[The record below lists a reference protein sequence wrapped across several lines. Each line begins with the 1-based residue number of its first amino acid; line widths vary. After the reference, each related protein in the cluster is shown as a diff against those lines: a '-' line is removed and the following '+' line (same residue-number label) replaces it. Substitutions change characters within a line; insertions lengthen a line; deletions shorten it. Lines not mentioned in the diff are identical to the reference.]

1 MHRAGTVSS
10 FLLSLALMLAPAA
23 ASAAQD
29 SLPGAAE
36 PLTGAEFEALTTGRT
51 LTYGIGGEPYGIE
64 RYMAGRRVIWAF
76 LGDACREGR
85 WFEDGER
92 ICFIYDDAP
101 GELHCWR
108 FFKAEEGLLARIS
121 RAGEESSETVE
132 VRESPE
138 PMHCPGPRVGV

>member
-1 MHRAGTVSS
+1 MRRTGAVIR
-10 FLLSLALMLAPAA
+10 LLLLLVLMLAPAP
-23 ASAAQD
+23 ASAGQD
-29 SLPGAAE
+29 GLPAEAE

-76 LGDACREGR
+76 LGDECREGH
-85 WFEDGER
+85 WFEDGAR
-92 ICFIYDDAP
+92 ICFVYDDAP
-101 GELHCWR
+101 GELHCWH
-108 FFKAEEGLLARIS
+108 FFEAEQGLLARIAG
-121 RAGEESSETVE
+121 AGESSGELVE